1 MSKSIS
7 AAHKDQT
14 FTGRK
19 NLKMSINQ
27 TERLCIET
35 TNRNY
40 ATVYSSKKQRTKH
53 SKDRYWLLNSPY
65 TAVYVD
71 QSTDPYCLCCM
82 QLTFN
87 VISPVECLIPQC
99 YMLPIS
105 TLLLVV
111 GKIYVKGFSVALLSP
126 LPAFTTYSLLQE
138 SNPLLHVSDLF
149 KNILEYIRVLVAIA
163 HLSIIP

>member
-99 YMLPIS
+99 YMLPLS
-105 TLLLVV
+105 KLLLA
-111 GKIYVKGFSVALLSP
+111 IS
-126 LPAFTTYSLLQE
+126 YSLLQE
-138 SNPLLHVSDLF
+138 SNPSLHVSDLF
-149 KNILEYIRVLVAIA
+149 KNIQEYIRVLVAIA